1 MDEAPSTVAGAASNH
16 WLERIAR
23 ATGHDAP
30 ALRDDFLGYL
40 YKRLGRSLGAEPFYR
55 FRAFA
60 YTVADRLMLDWQQT
74 WNAYQ
79 REPLRKAYF
88 LSMEFLI
95 GRSLGNAL
103 LNLGAEE
110 AGRHALD
117 ELGQVLEELEAV
129 EPDAGLG
136 NGGLGRLAACM
147 LDSCATQRL
156 PVLGYGLRYN
166 YGMFRQIIREGW
178 QIEEPDHWLKN
189 GAFPWETP
197 RPEYTRIV
205 RFGGRTY
212 HYVDP
217 HTGWLYVH
225 WDHDEEVQAVP
236 YDVPVPGYRNGYVAT
251 LRLWSSSAPEEFN
264 LSKFNEGDY
273 YEAVDAKNAAENI
286 TLVLYPNDASA
297 SGKELRLRQHYFLA
311 SACAQD
317 VIQQWVAANGP
328 DFKRFAEFNVF
339 QINDTHPSFLVPE
352 LIRLFIDEHHLG
364 WEEAWEIVTHCLAY
378 TNHTLLPEALETWPA
393 AMVQRVLPRIYE
405 IIAEI
410 DRRFA
415 LLVHA
420 KWPNEPERHA
430 RMAILSDDGQ
440 VRMAHLAVVGSFSV
454 NGVSALHG
462 KLLVSSVF
470 RDHAALWPQKFHAKT
485 NGVTPRRWLAQCNP
499 ALSALIDETLGDPGW
514 RTDALRLQALEAYA
528 DDAEFRRR
536 WREIKQHNK
545 ARLAQRVLHAAGIEF
560 PLEAMFDVQVKRIH
574 EYKRQLLNVLHL
586 IHLYDRIKRG
596 DTAEW
601 TPRCALFAGKAA
613 PGYAMAKKIVK
624 LINDVAHIIALD
636 PDVGP
641 LLKVAFLPDY
651 GVSTLEC
658 IAPATELSE
667 QIPTLGKEASG
678 TGNMKLMMNG
688 ALTIGTLDGANLE
701 LYEAVGAEAFFSFGP
716 RFDEMGALRAPHDP
730 DQLLA
735 EDEDLRRALALLE
748 SGHFNPFDPHLYDD
762 VLAALKNPHDPWLV
776 LADFRSYAEAQRR
789 AAQTYRD
796 PELWTRLSI
805 RNTARSGIFSADRTV
820 REYNEAIWRLHPVE
834 LQESQLQA
842 HGRGART

>member
-1 MDEAPSTVAGAASNH
+1 MDEAPAVAASGGSNH
-16 WLERIAR
+16 WLERIVR
-23 ATGHDAP
+23 RTGRDAP
-30 ALRDDFLGYL
+30 ALQEDFLGYL
-40 YKRLGRSLGAEPFYR
+40 YKRLGRSLTAEPFYQ

-60 YTVADRLMLDWQQT
+60 YTLADRLMLDWQRT
-74 WNAYQ
+74 WNAYHGTA
-79 REPLRKAYF
+79 RRKAF
-88 LSMEFLI
+88 FVSMEFLI

-103 LNLGAEE
+103 LNLGVEE
-110 AGRHALD
+110 DGRRALE
-117 ELGQVLEELEAV
+117 ELGQALDRLEAV

-166 YGMFRQIIREGW
+166 YGMFRQIIRDGW

-197 RPEYTRIV
+197 RPEYTRTV
-205 RFGGRTY
+205 RFGGRTH

-236 YDVPVPGYRNGYVAT
+236 YDVPIPGYRNGYVAT
-251 LRLWSSSAPEEFN
+251 LRLWSSSASEEFN

-286 TLVLYPNDASA
+286 TLVLYPNDASE

-311 SACAQD
+311 SASAQD
-317 VIQQWVAANGP
+317 VVQQWVAANGP
-328 DFKRFAEFNVF
+328 DFKRFAEFHVF
-339 QINDTHPSFLVPE
+339 QINDTHPSFIVPE
-352 LIRLFIDEHHLG
+352 LMRLFIDEYHLG
-364 WEEAWEIVTHCLAY
+364 WEEAWGIVTHCVAY

-393 AMVQRVLPRIYE
+393 AMVQRVLPRVYE

-420 KWPNEPERHA
+420 KWPNEPERHE
-430 RMAILSDDGQ
+430 RMAILSADGQ

-462 KLLVSSVF
+462 KLLVSTVL
-470 RDHAALWPQKFHAKT
+470 RDHAELWPQKFHATT
-485 NGVTPRRWLAQCNP
+485 NGVTPRRWIARCNP
-499 ALSALIDETLGDPGW
+499 QLRALLDEALGPSWI
-514 RTDALRLQALEAYA
+514 TDASRLHALEDCAEQ
-528 DDAEFRRR
+528 AEFRRR

-545 ARLAQRVLHAAGIEF
+545 ERLAERVLRTTGIEF
-560 PLEAMFDVQVKRIH
+560 SPDALFDVQVKRIH
-574 EYKRQLLNVLHL
+574 EYKRQLLNVLHV

-596 DTAEW
+596 DAADW
-601 TPRCALFAGKAA
+601 TPRCVLFAGKAA

-624 LINDVAHIIALD
+624 LINDVARIVALD
-636 PDVGP
+636 PDVGS

-651 GVSTLEC
+651 DVSTLEC
-658 IAPATELSE
+658 IAPAAELSE
-667 QIPTLGKEASG
+667 QIPTIGKEASG

-701 LYEAVGAEAFFSFGP
+701 IYEAVGSEAFFAFGLSV
-716 RFDEMGALRAPHDP
+716 EEANALRARYDP
-730 DQLLA
+730 QRLIA
-735 EDEDLRRALALLE
+735 EDEDLRRALSLLE
-748 SGHFNPFDPHLYDD
+748 SGHCNPFDPRLYDD
-762 VLAALKNPHDPWLV
+762 VLAALKNPQDPWLV
-776 LADFRSYAEAQRR
+776 LADFRAYAEAQCR

-796 PELWTRLSI
+796 TERWTRLSI
-805 RNTARSGIFSADRTV
+805 RNTARSGIFSVDRTV
-820 REYNEAIWRLHPVE
+820 REYNETVWHLHPVE
-834 LQESQLQA
+834 VE
-842 HGRGART
+842 GGTAR